1 MEALLTVQGVTSHHD
16 IKGLQ
21 KLHDSVEAYIRGL
34 RALRVPA
41 QTYGGLLTSVLVNKL
56 PPELRLVVTRGMT
69 GDVWDL
75 DRLMTILEQEV
86 SARECAFIPSTP
98 RRTQPR
104 LPTAATLVANNP
116 GFREGQ
122 VSCVYCSQEHTSNSC
137 TIL

>member
-69 GDVWDL
+69 SDVWDL

-86 SARECAFIPSTP
+86 SAR
-98 RRTQPR
+98 
-104 LPTAATLVANNP
+104 
-116 GFREGQ
+116 
-122 VSCVYCSQEHTSNSC
+122 
-137 TIL
+137 